1 MDLRDVVLR
10 DLFDFGPKVES
21 FVLGWTDLYKVT
33 YGVRVLDN
41 LDRMSGSLDAQET
54 VSGSCASREHATD
67 YAVLIG
73 CDHRQTIRP
82 KLKRDLLSKQAVDD
96 ERGGPFELQMTIEI
110 SSSVSVR

>member
-1 MDLRDVVLR
+1 M
-10 DLFDFGPKVES
+10 ES

-73 CDHRQTIRP
+73 CDHRQTIGP

-96 ERGGPFELQMTIEI
+96 ERGGPVGLQMTIEI